1 MAFAN
6 ESGRRAD
13 ALTEDFSATVY
24 AALQR
29 LNAVMQRVNDYR
41 AFRKT
46 MDELSELSNAD
57 LADLGLHRSEI
68 RRVALESVYGLR
80 P

>member
-1 MAFAN
+1 MAFAH
-6 ESGRRAD
+6 ETGYRAD
-13 ALTEDFSATVY
+13 ALTEDFSAAVY

-29 LNAVMQRVNDYR
+29 IDAIIQRVRDYR
-41 AFRKT
+41 SFRKT
-46 MDELSELSNAD
+46 VDELSGLSNAD

-68 RRVALESVYGLR
+68 RRVALESVYGPR